1 MIWIHKYI
9 EPCNSPHRMIDVDF
23 LRLMTGTDPWGTP
36 LFRKGGSSND
46 HAFYFNVT
54 IEIEHHV

>member
-23 LRLMTGTDPWGTP
+23 LRLMMGTAPWGKVPILEREGVQTTMCSFLMLP
-36 LFRKGGSSND
+36 L
-46 HAFYFNVT
+46 
-54 IEIEHHV
+54 E